1 MLYVQSDTP
10 LCKYQSL
17 GINAALGQPKSSLKE
32 DKYSL
37 TKNLLKGNFM
47 QKITI
52 YNLLNIFDSVFIVKR
67 EYDYIFTIFCPLNM
81 QIMQFSTIFHIFCL
95 SKLKLV
101 PLNYQQ
107 IDIIHYQVY
116 SKLLG
121 YVLRHKKVPNIVK
134 NGHFCLYFTKWPT
147 GQI

>member
-1 MLYVQSDTP
+1 MTVFLYTSNFNHVAYPKICMT
-10 LCKYQSL
+10 CCMYSL
-17 GINAALGQPKSSLKE
+17 IHLYANIRAWVSMQPKSSLKE
-32 DKYSL
+32 DKYSV

-95 SKLKLV
+95 SKLTLV
-101 PLNYQQ
+101 PLNYQ
-107 IDIIHYQVY
+107 
-116 SKLLG
+116 
-121 YVLRHKKVPNIVK
+121 
-134 NGHFCLYFTKWPT
+134 
-147 GQI
+147 